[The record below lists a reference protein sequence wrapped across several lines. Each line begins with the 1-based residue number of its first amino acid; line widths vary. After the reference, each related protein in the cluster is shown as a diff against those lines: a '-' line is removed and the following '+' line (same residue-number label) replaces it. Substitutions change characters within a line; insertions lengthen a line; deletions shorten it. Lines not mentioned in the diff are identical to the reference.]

1 MATSRLSLWTL
12 MTEIFRL
19 DLEGVA
25 TVVEPQA

>member
-1 MATSRLSLWTL
+1 MATSRLSLLAL